1 MFERI
6 SQMMIKEFIQ
16 IFRDPRLR
24 TVVLLMPLLQTIIFG
39 YAINIDVRDI
49 KLAVYDLDNSASSR
63 SLTNALVRSGYF
75 KLVDSLTDDSQ
86 IGPTLD
92 SGNATVVMQ
101 INQGFDTA
109 LAKSSPAQVLFL
121 IDGTDANTAAIVESY
136 LSRIALQHSQ
146 SIGTNRLQELSSKD
160 KSITTGLQSRAWF
173 NDNLVSRNFYIPGVI
188 AILLTLVTLTLTSMS
203 IVREKEIGTME
214 QLIVTPIT
222 RVQFVAGKTLPYILL
237 GLFNVLGILLVSAF
251 WFEVPI
257 RGNLLL
263 LFFAVS
269 LYLLTTLGLG
279 LFVSTIS
286 NTQQEAMLS
295 AFMFY
300 FPLVLL
306 SGFIFPVNNMPELI
320 QWLTIINPL
329 KYFLI
334 IIRGI
339 FLKGVG
345 IAILWPELL
354 SLAAIGAVIFWQA
367 TRRFHKTLT

>member
-1 MFERI
+1 
-6 SQMMIKEFIQ
+6 
-16 IFRDPRLR
+16 
-24 TVVLLMPLLQTIIFG
+24 
-39 YAINIDVRDI
+39 
-49 KLAVYDLDNSASSR
+49 
-63 SLTNALVRSGYF
+63 
-75 KLVDSLTDDSQ
+75 
-86 IGPTLD
+86 
-92 SGNATVVMQ
+92 
-101 INQGFDTA
+101 
-109 LAKSSPAQVLFL
+109 
-121 IDGTDANTAAIVESY
+121 
-136 LSRIALQHSQ
+136 
-146 SIGTNRLQELSSKD
+146 
-160 KSITTGLQSRAWF
+160 
-173 NDNLVSRNFYIPGVI
+173 
-188 AILLTLVTLTLTSMS
+188 
-203 IVREKEIGTME
+203 ME

-300 FPLVLL
+300 FPLILL
-306 SGFIFPVNNMPELI
+306 SGFIFPVENMPKAI
-320 QWLTIINPL
+320 QWLTILNPL

>member
-1 MFERI
+1 MFARI
-6 SQMMIKEFIQ
+6 GPIMRKEFIQ

-24 TVVLLMPLLQTIIFG
+24 MVVLLMPLLQTIIFG
-39 YAINIDVRDI
+39 YAINIDVHDI

-63 SLTNALVRSGYF
+63 SLTNALVSSGYF

-86 IGPTLD
+86 LGPTLD
-92 SGNATVVMQ
+92 SGKSTVVIQ
-101 INQGFDTA
+101 INQGFDTT
-109 LAKSSPAQVLFL
+109 LMEGSPAQVLFL
-121 IDGTDANTAAIVESY
+121 IDGTDANTASIVESY
-136 LSRIALQHSQ
+136 VSRIAVQHSQ
-146 SIGTNRLQELSSKD
+146 SIRSNRTKGLSSID
-160 KSITTGLQSRAWF
+160 DSINTGLQSRAWF
-173 NDNLVSRNFYIPGVI
+173 NDHLVSRNFYIPGVI
-188 AILLTLVTLTLTSMS
+188 AILLTLTTLTLTSMS
-203 IVREKEIGTME
+203 IVREKELGTME

-306 SGFIFPVNNMPELI
+306 SGFIFPVENMPTAI
-320 QWLTIINPL
+320 QWLTILNPL

-354 SLAAIGAVIFWQA
+354 SLAATGAMIFWQA